1 MSWSGLRER
10 FTYANVVATV
20 ALVLAVTGGA
30 TAIALSLP
38 KNSVKSKQIAKE
50 AVKTSDIAKDAVTGD
65 KVKESTLGKVPS
77 AAHADSAD
85 SATNATDAVNATNAT
100 NATNAGHATNAD
112 HAGIA
117 DALAGAA
124 GTIQPSS
131 IAQSQNAVTGDFD
144 SQLEVNVKGFGR
156 FWLRC
161 IQNSASNEDDTL
173 SFNLSTTVR
182 AKAIESGILM
192 ADEFPLDTPEIF
204 LISDTTTDGASSE
217 YGTQG
222 RRLYVHYALGIIGST
237 KTLELDGGGF
247 DDDSTPGCAG
257 QLHASVS
264 G

>member
-10 FTYANVVATV
+10 LTYANVVATL

-50 AVKTSDIAKDAVTGD
+50 AVKNSDIAKNAVTGD

-77 AAHADSAD
+77 AGHADSAD
-85 SATNATDAVNATNAT
+85 SATNAATAANATNA
-100 NATNAGHATNAD
+100 ANAGHATNAD
-112 HAGIA
+112 RAALA
-117 DALAGAA
+117 DALAGSGGA
-124 GTIQPSS
+124 IQPSNVVQ
-131 IAQSQNAVTGDFD
+131 AQNLAGPFTNT
-144 SQLEVNVKGFGR
+144 LELSVKGFGR

-161 IQNSASNEDDTL
+161 GNENVI
-173 SFNLSTTVR
+173 SFNESNTPGS
-182 AKAIESGILM
+182 KAIESGVLV
-192 ADEFPLDTPEIF
+192 ANEFPLSTPEVFPIDAF
-204 LISDTTTDGASSE
+204 MTEAGSRE

-222 RRLYVHYALGIIGST
+222 RRLYVHFTAAVLGST
-237 KTLELDGGGF
+237 KTLEIDGGGF
-247 DDDSTPGCAG
+247 ENEGAPGCVG